1 MIFVESKNNFFFTF
15 ALVVCCLTMVFFDD
29 LRSNSNFFLKRTNQ
43 AIDPLKFKDDVMSKS
58 DIIIRSLKFK
68 NFSLLK
74 EYVHPKKGLRFSPY
88 SYVVS
93 SDLVFQAQELMKLGT
108 DVKSYDWGYKKSNKK
123 IQTSFED
130 YFNYYVYNFDFANA
144 DQVLYNEVLFKGSI
158 VDNTREFY
166 GDSIIVEYNIDSVG
180 QVFSMGRDW
189 AKLRLIFEKFGAE
202 WFLSGIINI
211 RGA

>member
-1 MIFVESKNNFFFTF
+1 VRNNKFFQNDRKF
-15 ALVVCCLTMVFFDD
+15 AT
-29 LRSNSNFFLKRTNQ
+29 
-43 AIDPLKFKDDVMSKS
+43 DPLQFKDDVMSKS

-93 SDLVFQAQELMKLGT
+93 SDIVFQVRDLQKILD
-108 DVKSYDWGYKKSNKK
+108 DVRSYDWGYEKNNKK
-123 IQTSFED
+123 IHTSFEN
-130 YFNYYVYNFDFANA
+130 YFNHYVYNFDFANA
-144 DQVLYNEVLFKGSI
+144 DQILYNEVLFKGNI

-166 GDSIIVEYNIDSVG
+166 KDSIIVEYNIDSVG

-189 AKLRLIFEKFGAE
+189 AKLRLIFERSGEE